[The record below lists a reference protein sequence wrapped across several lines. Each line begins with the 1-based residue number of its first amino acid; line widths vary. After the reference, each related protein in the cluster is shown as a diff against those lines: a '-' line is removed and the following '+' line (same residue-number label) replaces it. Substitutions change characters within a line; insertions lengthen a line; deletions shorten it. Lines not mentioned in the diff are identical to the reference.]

1 MFLLWYDTSKMSQ
14 KIGEQLRQR
23 REALEITLEEATR
36 ATHIRL
42 HYLQALE
49 AGNLDVLA
57 SDVQRRG
64 FTRAYASYLGLDA
77 EALLFETQP
86 AESFAETEQT
96 TLEEALTAAPVEAA
110 EDGSA
115 PVAQPA
121 DVIFTEIG
129 EKLRHQRELLGF
141 SREDVEKHTRL
152 RAYYLLALEQGKLDE
167 LPSPVQGRG
176 MLSNYAS
183 FLGLDP
189 EPLLLRY
196 ADGLQ
201 ARLAVKQASRPE
213 PRTRSV
219 TRPSQRR
226 LSVRRIF
233 SAELIIGSILVLF
246 LVAAFTWAAIRIFA
260 MRSEEQPSPTAPSI
274 AEILLATA
282 TETLTPTPMT
292 ATPTPPAAVLPPIQV
307 QTTGTPESQDAL
319 LSAAG
324 SGVQVYVTVRNRGWM
339 RALVDGEIEY
349 EGRVLQGSAFAFA
362 GDERVEILTGDGS
375 ALQVFFNQQDLGPLG
390 LSGQV
395 VNLVFTLDGIQTPTP
410 TVTLTPTETPR
421 VSATPTQTAA
431 P

>member
-1 MFLLWYDTSKMSQ
+1 MSQ
-14 KIGEQLRQR
+14 KIGAQLRQR
-23 REALEITLEEATR
+23 REALEISLEEATR

-49 AGNLDVLA
+49 AGNLDSLN

-64 FTRAYASYLGLDA
+64 FIRAYATYLGLDA
-77 EALLFETQP
+77 EALLSGGRP
-86 AESFAETEQT
+86 AEVAEATEET
-96 TLEEALTAAPVEAA
+96 PLDETPIAPSA
-110 EDGSA
+110 EVVAEVAA
-115 PVAQPA
+115 PVAQPE

-129 EKLRHQRELLGF
+129 ERLRSQRELLGF
-141 SREDVEKHTRL
+141 SYEDVEKHTRL
-152 RAYYLLALEQGKLDE
+152 RIHYLKALESGKLDE
-167 LPSPVQGRG
+167 LPSSVQGRG

-201 ARLAVKQASRPE
+201 ARLTVKQASRPE
-213 PRTRSV
+213 PRTRPV
-219 TRPSQRR
+219 TRPSRRR

-233 SAELIIGSILVLF
+233 SAELLIGSILVLF
-246 LVAAFTWAAIRIFA
+246 LIASFTWAAIRIFA
-260 MRSEEQPSPTAPSI
+260 MRAEEAPSPTAPSI

-282 TETLTPTPMT
+282 TETLTPTALT
-292 ATPTPPAAVLPPIQV
+292 STPTAPAAPLPTIQA
-307 QTTGTPESQDAL
+307 QTTETLEPQDAL
-319 LSAAG
+319 LPTAG
-324 SGVQVYVTVRNRGWM
+324 TGVQVYVTVRNRAWM

-349 EGRVLQGSAFAFA
+349 EGRVLQGSAYAFA
-362 GDERVEILTGDGS
+362 GAERIEILTGDGS
-375 ALQVFFNQQDLGPLG
+375 ALQVFFNQQDLGPIG
-390 LSGQV
+390 LSGEV

-421 VSATPTQTAA
+421 VSATPTQTVL